1 MAAFSD
7 TDVGRLD
14 DALLQNGPISA
25 YFDRRVLAEDLRW
38 LREQRY
44 HIDTFDSGGWASKE
58 VAFDELAARL
68 EFPDYFGRNLDALND
83 CLSEL
88 PVPMDSGRVV
98 VFERFDL
105 LYGRTPEWAW
115 SFLDIFAH
123 QSRSHLL
130 FGERLIVLLQSDDP
144 SLSIRPVGASGVSWN
159 RREWP
164 SSSRGL

>member
-7 TDVGRLD
+7 ADVGRLD
-14 DALLQNGPISA
+14 YALLQNGPISG
-25 YFDRRVLAEDLRW
+25 YFDRRILAEDLRW
-38 LREQRY
+38 LREHQY
-44 HIDTFDSGGWASKE
+44 QIDTFDSGSWASKE

-83 CLSEL
+83 SLGEL

-98 VFERFDL
+98 VLERFDQ
-105 LYGRTPEWAW
+105 LYARTPEWAW
-115 SFLDIFAH
+115 TLLDVFAD

-130 FGERLIVLLQSDDP
+130 FGERLIVLLRSDDP
-144 SLSIRPVGASGVSWN
+144 RLSIRPVGDCPVAWN